1 MINNIKTQ
9 LSIIAKSIE
18 WVNETKSMG
27 GAKGENAI
35 HQLTGFRRELKKKLN
50 ALEGNP
56 AAAVYGESQVGKSY
70 LISSLLSEDG
80 KPFNISC
87 ENGYIYNF
95 ISDINPPGNDSE
107 STSIV
112 SRFSV
117 SYKPINQKFPVK
129 AVLLSVSDLALVLCD
144 SFYCDVKHNY
154 DLLLKSESINEEVK
168 LLNEKYSGLKTDQ
181 PFLSEDD
188 LLNMRDYFE
197 NNLSKAYEVLSSN
210 FFSGVSKIIH
220 KLQPDEWIEVFALLW
235 NKNEK
240 FTALF
245 SRLISEYQKINFA
258 KIIYLPIESVLYK
271 HGTLL
276 DVTRLKEIYFNHD
289 GVLREYKADTD
300 VIYSY
305 DGLECEAS
313 VNKSCLCALSAEII
327 FSLPDSLLENKT
339 FLNKSDLLD
348 FPGAR
353 SRLSIP
359 ENRIETEIMYQLLLR
374 GKVAY
379 LFNKYSE
386 YEKINILLFCAKHGN
401 AAQRAMP
408 EMLSNWIKKVVGD
421 TADARQIFVNRLK
434 IPPLFIIGTF
444 FNVNLQFDPVLD
456 KQNDDSSF
464 IYRWNQRF
472 NRTLMVELLNVE
484 IYDWFVNWT
493 SEQQYF
499 QNIFLLRDFE
509 KSESISHIFR
519 GYNLHKRE
527 LEEVIPSAYPDFK
540 NDLRKSF
547 IEYDFVIRHFK
558 NPAESWDRAASINED
573 GTKLIIENLTI
584 ATNNISDARYEKNVM
599 DLKRLNESLI
609 SFLKQFY
616 NSDDKKETLSKA
628 ITTAGRIQAELD
640 ITFGKNP
647 YFFGEMM
654 RELMLKNTDV
664 YNLYLKKI
672 KDIEKKDL
680 VNLDA
685 YIQIR
690 IHVPELDA
698 NASFDTNLEQLR
710 KRYELNTLKDCQDF
724 FETER
729 NIDLNELFYG
739 NKERVKSFSQVLVEE
754 LEVYY
759 FENHIL
765 RNQQNLNDKVPAVVL
780 QNIQNMLRGLY
791 KQLNISKSI
800 SDRICH
806 YVDGYS
812 NMDDVYEMIA
822 DISAEMIN
830 RFINT
835 VGKEYYN
842 ASNFNDLEK
851 AKENLKNDS
860 IIWDHKD
867 LEFNINN
874 KDEVAELI
882 SIMDDLP
889 KLLNQNPLPRESLKF
904 LPNYRN
910 YIIWRDLLKAGFVT
924 VTGVP
929 NYDPVANA
937 KLGAIINEGVNIK
950 Y

>member
-1 MINNIKTQ
+1 
-9 LSIIAKSIE
+9 
-18 WVNETKSMG
+18 
-27 GAKGENAI
+27 
-35 HQLTGFRRELKKKLN
+35 
-50 ALEGNP
+50 
-56 AAAVYGESQVGKSY
+56 
-70 LISSLLSEDG
+70 
-80 KPFNISC
+80 
-87 ENGYIYNF
+87 
-95 ISDINPPGNDSE
+95 
-107 STSIV
+107 
-112 SRFSV
+112 
-117 SYKPINQKFPVK
+117 
-129 AVLLSVSDLALVLCD
+129 
-144 SFYCDVKHNY
+144 
-154 DLLLKSESINEEVK
+154 
-168 LLNEKYSGLKTDQ
+168 
-181 PFLSEDD
+181 
-188 LLNMRDYFE
+188 
-197 NNLSKAYEVLSSN
+197 
-210 FFSGVSKIIH
+210 
-220 KLQPDEWIEVFALLW
+220 
-235 NKNEK
+235 
-240 FTALF
+240 
-245 SRLISEYQKINFA
+245 
-258 KIIYLPIESVLYK
+258 LYK